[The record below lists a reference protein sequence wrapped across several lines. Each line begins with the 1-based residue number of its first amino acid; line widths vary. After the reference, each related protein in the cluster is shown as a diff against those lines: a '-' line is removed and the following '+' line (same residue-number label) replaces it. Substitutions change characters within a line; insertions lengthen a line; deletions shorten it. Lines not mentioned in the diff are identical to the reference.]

1 MIDKMIIYLWLFLSV
16 VLIIAAAEK
25 TSCLNF

>member
-1 MIDKMIIYLWLFLSV
+1 MIDRLIIYLWLFLSV

-25 TSCLNF
+25 TSCLNL

>member
-1 MIDKMIIYLWLFLSV
+1 MIDRLIIYLWLFLSV

-25 TSCLNF
+25 MSCVRF

>member
-1 MIDKMIIYLWLFLSV
+1 MIDKIIVYLWLFLSV

-25 TSCLNF
+25 MSCLNI